1 MLHVADPCGCQR
13 DIGMTKARE
22 PQFCEHGNLY
32 RYTKALGRSGA
43 PGQVEGQTS
52 AARVQRRR
60 RAMLKRGRGF
70 SASKSQRQKVKGLV
84 CLGCGREATEDGS
97 LVIDPAHLW
106 PRGKGGCDKADC
118 VIPLCRFVPDGSGCH
133 GLFDLGQLDLL
144 SRLEERDF
152 HNAYAKELAHP
163 IAEHGV
169 SLVALVRRLTGS
181 DWEFRRVELA
191 PTSEG
196 AVG

>member
-1 MLHVADPCGCQR
+1 MAIWIAQSCGCRQEVYNGQKR
-13 DIGMTKARE
+13 AK
-22 PQFCEHGNLY
+22 FCEPHGNLFE
-32 RYTKALGRSGA
+32 SGA
-43 PGQVEGQTS
+43 VIERREGKP
-52 AARVQRRR
+52 RRSST
-60 RAMLKRGRGF
+60 LKRTDGF
-70 SASKSQRQKVKGLV
+70 AASKAQRQKVKGLV

-118 VIPLCRFVPDGSGCH
+118 VIPLCRLVSDGSGCH
-133 GLFDLGQLDLL
+133 GLFDSGRLDLL
-144 SRLEERDF
+144 SRLEVRDF
-152 HNAYAKELAHP
+152 HEAYASEIVHP

-181 DWEFRRVELA
+181 DWEFRKVGSPA
-191 PTSEG
+191 VEG